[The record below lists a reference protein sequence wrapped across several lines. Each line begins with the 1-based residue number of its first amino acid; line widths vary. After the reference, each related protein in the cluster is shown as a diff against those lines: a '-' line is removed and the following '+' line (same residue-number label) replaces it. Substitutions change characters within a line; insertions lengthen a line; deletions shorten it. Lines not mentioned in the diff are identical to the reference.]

1 MDRQEK
7 VVGRRKSDSGLL
19 PGGASATSHKE
30 KSTVT
35 LKDGSEVKI
44 LRRSFPFANKDEA
57 GLLFLCWVR
66 DLSQYEAVKGKMVGN
81 KRVGKDAIEAF
92 YTTVAG
98 GYYFA
103 PPVPEDGF
111 VGDVLVG

>member
-1 MDRQEK
+1 K

-19 PGGASATSHKE
+19 PGGAPATSHKE

-35 LKDGSEVKI
+35 TKDGGEVKI
-44 LRRSFPFANKDEA
+44 LRRSFPFANRDEA

-66 DLSQYEAVKGKMVGN
+66 DLSQYEAVKGQMSSGN
-81 KRVGKDAIEAF
+81 RRVGKDAIEAF
-92 YTTVAG
+92 YTAVAG

-103 PPVPEDGF
+103 PPVPDDGF
-111 VGDVLVG
+111 VGDVLVGKE